1 MKKDQ
6 WRSFKKNDTNYYRV
20 DVLNSSLIEFKS
32 SQECIGRRVYIIEA
46 TKDVSEKELEKIFRR
61 IKVDFNDYV
70 SDTNVSGIEFGKKY
84 RFRFG
89 DPREVVGVAE
99 RLVFINQDQY
109 LKIKVSD
116 KIYFYIYAV
125 GDKLFHADFK
135 EVK

>member
-6 WRSFKKNDTNYYRV
+6 WWSFKKDDVNYYNV
-20 DVLNSSLIEFKS
+20 GVLSSNLSRLDKGRS
-32 SQECIGRRVYIIEA
+32 SGYLYIVEA
-46 TKDVSEKELEKIFRR
+46 TKDVSERELEKIFRR
-61 IKVDFNDYV
+61 IKVDSNDCISY
-70 SDTNVSGIEFGKKY
+70 TNVSGIEFGKKY

-99 RLVFINQDQY
+99 NFVFIDSDQY

-116 KIYFYIYAV
+116 KIYFYIAV
-125 GDKLFHADFK
+125 TYDRLFHADFE